1 VSGLARLLSSTALS
15 AGRRRALDAG
25 RHLLAGSP
33 FSIPVPGRRR
43 ALLPGSVS
51 SRRVDEQVV
60 ACGVVIPDR
69 DPERRASSR
78 AIALLRNRKFVDSLL
93 EGTGF
98 ELLVRGRVTLVVG
111 RRRQRNRTA
120 RRSRCRCA
128 SVTFDQFV
136 PRTRARRARRSLCST
151 IGPRTAPRAPFHRSR
166 DRARYRYYEGSRSGP
181 AVTACQHYFENCSF
195 SRDVMRQ
202 SSRAV
207 LRQRS
212 NGVRS
217 CLRG

>member
-1 VSGLARLLSSTALS
+1 LHQASFRDAVLTAYGGRCAISRLPEPRLL
-15 AGRRRALDAG
+15 DAA
-25 RHLLAGSP
+25 H
-33 FSIPVPGRRR
+33 IV
-43 ALLPGSVS
+43 
-51 SRRVDEQVV
+51 VDADEH
-60 ACGVVIPDR
+60 
-69 DPERRASSR
+69 
-78 AIALLRNRKFVDSLL
+78 LL

-98 ELLVRGRVTLVVG
+98 ELLVRGRAKLVVG
-111 RRRQRNRTA
+111 RRRQRNQTA
-120 RRSRCRCA
+120 RPSRCRWA
-128 SVTFDQFV
+128 SVSFDQLV
-136 PRTRARRARRSLCST
+136 PRTRARRARTSLCST
-151 IGPRTAPRAPFHRSR
+151 VGQRNAPRTPFHRSR

-181 AVTACQHYFENCSF
+181 AVTACQHYCENCSF